1 MSQGLYSSPA
11 SPARCGDRHE
21 VRASRG
27 RSEEP
32 VKGEQRLA
40 ASGGMARAKLLCGTK
55 ITPEGGT
62 IDAKTETPA
71 LWKTQRWHYYVS

>member
-1 MSQGLYSSPA
+1 
-11 SPARCGDRHE
+11 
-21 VRASRG
+21 
-27 RSEEP
+27 
-32 VKGEQRLA
+32 
-40 ASGGMARAKLLCGTK
+40 MARAKLLCGTK